1 MADDE
6 QTDAD
11 FTPPYNVPWATFI
24 GTVERVAAELPN
36 RVDRFYLSNQSG
48 TTQTY
53 LISALKGF
61 GLIRH
66 DLTVS
71 KDVWQ
76 PLSDEATRKSAVAE
90 LFRTHYL
97 KAVELGATNATDGE
111 LNDAF
116 AAMFPSV
123 TGQSRV
129 KAIRFFLFGM
139 AYGDMP
145 RSPLW
150 KTAKVSAGQGAG
162 RKSRPRKT
170 IPPPASSIAGTS
182 PDVDSVS
189 MKQAYFDLLIK
200 KAESSQDAVDTGL
213 LDRIERLIGLNG
225 APPPKD

>member
-6 QTDAD
+6 QTFAD

-61 GLIRH
+61 GLIRD

-71 KDVWQ
+71 KDVWR
-76 PLSDEATRKSAVAE
+76 PLADEETRRSAVAE

-129 KAIRFFLFGM
+129 KAIRFFLFGT
-139 AYGDMP
+139 AYAALP

-150 KTAKVSAGQGAG
+150 KAAKVSASQGAG
-162 RKSRPRKT
+162 RKSKSRKT
-170 IPPPASSIAGTS
+170 APPAAVDRAN
-182 PDVDSVS
+182 DVPAQASGS

-200 KAESSQDAVDTGL
+200 KAETTKDKVDTDL
-213 LDRIERLIGLNG
+213 LDRIERLIGMDS
-225 APPPKD
+225 AVAPKD